1 MIEFTYIEPQGGNTI
16 RKQFE
21 TWKRLDKFV
30 QSQQIKRYKVKGQS
44 DSTSNMIEYTSVGWE
59 EYMEN
64 AFKRIMGERK
74 DW

>member
-21 TWKRLDKFV
+21 TWNRLDKFV
-30 QSQQIKRYKVKGQS
+30 QSQKIKRYKVKGQS

-59 EYMEN
+59 EYMVN
-64 AFKRIMGERK
+64 AFKKLVGKRK

>member
-21 TWKRLDKFV
+21 TWNRLDKFV
-30 QSQQIKRYKVKGQS
+30 QSQKIKRYKVKGQS

-59 EYMEN
+59 KYMEST
-64 AFKRIMGERK
+64 FKRIIG
-74 DW
+74 

>member
-21 TWKRLDKFV
+21 TWNRLDKFV

-64 AFKRIMGERK
+64 AFKRIIGER
-74 DW
+74 

>member
-1 MIEFTYIEPQGGNTI
+1 MIEFTYIESQGGNTI

-30 QSQQIKRYKVKGQS
+30 QSQKIKRYKVKGQS

-64 AFKRIMGERK
+64 AFKRIIGER
-74 DW
+74 

>member
-30 QSQQIKRYKVKGQS
+30 QSQKYKVKGQS

-64 AFKRIMGERK
+64 AFKRIIGER
-74 DW
+74 